1 MSLITRNHA
10 KLTLEGARAV
20 LAAAERHATEMQV
33 SMNIAVVDDG
43 GHLLAFARMDGAKP
57 SSIAISLVKA
67 RAAAMRRAPT
77 GPAMAGDHVNVALA
91 LGLASARPDQQ
102 TPIRGG
108 VPLSVEGKWWAR
120 SASAPEP
127 KIRIS
132 RSRAPAPRS
141 SRKPSLESHAPASTH
156 EDNTRMVELL
166 KHLFARTSDVRGM
179 ISGAARSRCA

>member
-1 MSLITRNHA
+1 LPLITRNHA

-91 LGLASARPDQQ
+91 LGLASAQPDQQ

-108 VPLSVEGKWWAR
+108 LPLVVDGEVVGAIGVSAGNEDQDLEVAR
-120 SASAPEP
+120 A
-127 KIRIS
+127 
-132 RSRAPAPRS
+132 
-141 SRKPSLESHAPASTH
+141 
-156 EDNTRMVELL
+156 
-166 KHLFARTSDVRGM
+166 
-179 ISGAARSRCA
+179 GAAFFEKAKP